1 MPGTQKS
8 TKTTGRYDA
17 NNNLIF
23 KQCIEYSGNPLDIET
38 YEYKYDSEKNWTE
51 RKSYRQSV
59 DNGIIGDRILVN
71 IEIRE
76 ITYYSETINH
86 GSFNYH
92 NFRKKHKRSEL

>member
-38 YEYKYDSEKNWTE
+38 YEYKYDSEK
-51 RKSYRQSV
+51 
-59 DNGIIGDRILVN
+59 IGQKEKATVN
-71 IEIRE
+71 R
-76 ITYYSETINH
+76 
-86 GSFNYH
+86 
-92 NFRKKHKRSEL
+92 